1 MLAKYRRKDD
11 MLTRVVQY
19 EEDHPVIPAIPR
31 ATALFAEA
39 ETLQTALRAHAGTQ
53 VLGRGGF
60 RAGASERA
68 VLATEIRTVLVDMAA
83 AARALDRSHPGMAE
97 QFRLGRAASSNA
109 QLLATA
115 QAFLTAATPVAVKQL
130 FTDRAFPADFDVQL
144 TAKIAAL
151 AAALGRK
158 ATGLQALRQG
168 TAGLDVLNRQITDVM
183 RELRALMVKHL
194 RDNDPTLLEVWK
206 AAARSYAQPVPAE
219 EETTPPGGGS
229 GSGSG
234 ESQPVS

>member
-19 EEDHPVIPAIPR
+19 EEDHAVIPAIAR
-31 ATALFAEA
+31 ATALFTEA
-39 ETLQTALRAHAGTQ
+39 KSLQTALRAHAGTQ
-53 VLGRGGF
+53 VLGRGGY
-60 RAGASERA
+60 RGGATERA
-68 VLATEIRTVLVDMAA
+68 ILAKEIRTVLVDMAA
-83 AARALDRSHPGMAE
+83 LARALDRSHPGMAD
-97 QFRLGRAASSNA
+97 QFRLGRSSNSSA

-115 QAFLTAATPVAVKQL
+115 SAFLTAATPAAVKQL

-144 TAKIAAL
+144 TAKITAL

-158 ATGLQALRQG
+158 ATGLQAQREG
-168 TAGLDVLNRQITDVM
+168 TVGLDVLSQQITDVM

-206 AAARSYAQPVPAE
+206 
-219 EETTPPGGGS
+219 
-229 GSGSG
+229 
-234 ESQPVS
+234 